1 MCEEHAPSPVGRGL
15 SRRSF
20 VERAAIGALAASVL
34 PPNAGIAAATPVAG
48 REPRGERS
56 PEPRAGRNR
65 HYASNRAPLVPSA
78 YAPLPLGS
86 VRPAGWLR
94 GQLRG
99 WADGMTGRLDEVWA
113 DVGPNNGWLG
123 GDGDVWERGPYWL
136 DGLLPLAH
144 LLQDPG
150 LLEKANRWVEATLGS
165 TRRDGYF
172 GPTGEKAQRKTRRAV
187 AGEDWWPKMVML
199 KVLQSHHEA
208 TGDGRVL
215 DLMTDYF
222 RYQLRELPSR
232 PLGHY
237 TWWGR
242 ERGGEN
248 LSSAHWLYN
257 RTDDAFLLELGEI
270 LNEQTERWAGRETHD
285 PGRWHVVNTAMG
297 VKQPGVWYA
306 QSGDPADLAAV
317 DALLRW
323 LTVTHGQPQGIW
335 SGDEELHGTDPGQGV
350 ETCAVVEYMFSLEQL
365 LAIAGD
371 LRHAEIL
378 ERVAYSA
385 LPAALSPA
393 FGGRHYF
400 QRPNQ
405 VACTL
410 GPRSFTVRHQDD
422 TLIGLETGYGCCTA
436 NLHQGWPKFVQH
448 LWYATPD
455 DGLAALVYGP
465 CEVTARVGDGAEVR
479 VVEETEYP
487 FEETVRIVVRGQ
499 DGVRFPLH
507 LHVPSWAEGASI
519 RVAGTPLAAPE
530 AGSVAR
536 IERAWRDGDVLEL
549 RLPMAVRSSRWH
561 ENSAA
566 LSLGPMLLALGRS
579 ERWTTV
585 ADRKVGPFE
594 AYEIR
599 TGDPWNFG
607 LRQADL
613 EAPADAFEVVR
624 RPVPEQPWAVAGA
637 PGATGTA
644 PPVEVRG
651 VGRRVPEWMAYGV
664 DAGPLPWSPI
674 RSESAD
680 EEVTLVPF
688 GATKIRI
695 SEFPVTI

>member
-1 MCEEHAPSPVGRGL
+1 MCDAHDPGPGVRRGL

-20 VERAAIGALAASVL
+20 VERAALGAVAASV
-34 PPNAGIAAATPVAG
+34 IAVRPADAA
-48 REPRGERS
+48 RS
-56 PEPRAGRNR
+56 LAAENGQPARRPAKPGRNR
-65 HYASNRAPLVPSA
+65 HYASNRAPLVESA
-78 YAPLPLGS
+78 YVPLPLGS
-86 VRPAGWLR
+86 VRPSGWLR
-94 GQLRG
+94 GQLEG
-99 WADGMTGRLDEVWA
+99 WARGMTGRLDEVWP
-113 DVGPNNGWLG
+113 DVGPANGWLG

-144 LLQDPG
+144 LLEDDR
-150 LLEKANRWVEATLGS
+150 LIAKADRWVEWSLAS
-165 TRRDGYF
+165 PRSDGYF
-172 GPTGEKAQRKTRRAV
+172 GPTGEKAQRRTRRAV

-208 TGDGRVL
+208 TGDARVL
-215 DLMTDYF
+215 DLMTNYF
-222 RYQLRELPSR
+222 RYQLRELPAK
-232 PLGHY
+232 PLGHW

-242 ERGGEN
+242 QRGGEN
-248 LSSAHWLYN
+248 LSSVHWLYN
-257 RTDDAFLLELGEI
+257 RTGDANLLELGAL
-270 LNEQTERWAGRETHD
+270 LNEQTERWKGRETHD

-317 DALLRW
+317 HALLDW
-323 LTVTHGQPQGIW
+323 LTVVHGQPQGIW

-410 GPRSFTVRHQDD
+410 GRRSFTVRHEDD

-479 VVEETEYP
+479 LVEETDYP
-487 FEETVRIVVRGQ
+487 FEETVRIRVRGP

-507 LHVPSWAEGASI
+507 LHVPSWAEGASLA
-519 RVAGTPLAAPE
+519 VAGATQPTPP

-536 IERAWRDGDVLEL
+536 IERAWRDGDVVEL
-549 RLPMAVRSSRWH
+549 RLPMTVRASRWH

-566 LSLGPMLLALGRS
+566 LSMGPMLLALGRT

-585 ADRKVGPFE
+585 PDRKAGPFE
-594 AYEIR
+594 AFEIR
-599 TGDPWNFG
+599 TGDAWNYG
-607 LRQADL
+607 VRQSDL
-613 EAPADAFEVVR
+613 ETAGDAFEVVR
-624 RPVPEQPWAVAGA
+624 RPVLAQPWAVAGA
-637 PGATGTA
+637 PGPAGG

-651 VGRRVPEWMAYGV
+651 VGRRVPEWSLYGV

-674 RSESAD
+674 RNEGPD
-680 EEVTLVPF
+680 EEITLVPY
-688 GATKIRI
+688 GSTKIRL
-695 SEFPVTI
+695 SELPVTI